1 MRAHVESLGRLD
13 KEIVS
18 QLEGL
23 LNVYNMARDAALLKH
38 RVYPVEA
45 AIDGMVARRVEET
58 GESEKQAAAA
68 LAADPVAVS
77 SVAVD
82 AHVPAAELQTELRA
96 FKLEVE
102 EDMAALED
110 RMRAMLDSKGG
121 DHARELGRVMAAVN
135 AGAKR
140 ERRLVADSKKH
151 TARVDALAREVREL
165 KAAQRK
171 TKTPPAAP
179 QPSKKGSWFSA
190 SKKGAAAPPPA
201 ARRSPAAAK
210 AAPAASPKSAP
221 PPKNSPKR
229 DAAAESPSKTLPS
242 LRAAAAGVTA
252 VGRRASKAA
261 AKGAA
266 AATKKFSPKAGPAA
280 QDSSA
285 AAAPKWYWA
294 EAPALLHSHPV
305 IKPPYW
311 IPYDDSAAEQLEC
324 ALVAGARRVQLS
336 RTFVVDVQA
345 MEQKNA
351 HTGYTRRVLREE

>member
-1 MRAHVESLGRLD
+1 M
-13 KEIVS
+13 S

-82 AHVPAAELQTELRA
+82 AHVPPAELQTELRA

-179 QPSKKGSWFSA
+179 QPSKKGWFSA

-210 AAPAASPKSAP
+210 AAPASSPKSAP
-221 PPKNSPKR
+221 PPKNSPKP
-229 DAAAESPSKTLPS
+229 DAAAKSPSKASQS
-242 LRAAAAGVTA
+242 LRTAAAAVT
-252 VGRRASKAA
+252 RA
-261 AKGAA
+261 AA